1 MWFIVSL
8 LRTKNISF
16 ESEGFVTRREG
27 YVDDE
32 WGSKMNIPDGYTF
45 RFPKQEI

>member
-8 LRTKNISF
+8 LRTKSISF
-16 ESEGFVTRREG
+16 ESEGFVTRRDG

-32 WGSKMNIPDGYTF
+32 WGSKMNIPDGNALG
-45 RFPKQEI
+45 FPKQEI